1 MKRRRKMNELKN
13 YKFDDETVEK
23 EDLLKVLDSCK
34 NFTEFFIACSE
45 LKSALNNA
53 DLRILAQAIYE
64 YSEIYGLR
72 TIILLAETLYADLNL
87 PYRSIKARECTE
99 AKMKKE
105 ILDNFD
111 KIFPGCD
118 HIEEEKYVKGIGKI
132 DIYAEK
138 NGRPIIIELKI
149 DRKNP
154 NQQLLSYGSN
164 FDNPILIGITE
175 TPFDNGSKID
185 GIEYYTFS
193 ELKDGVNNWVS

>member
-1 MKRRRKMNELKN
+1 MNELKN

-53 DLRILAQAIYE
+53 DLRILAQVIYE

-193 ELKDGVNNWVS
+193 ELKDGVNNLVS

>member
-1 MKRRRKMNELKN
+1 M
-13 YKFDDETVEK
+13 EK

-53 DLRILAQAIYE
+53 DLRILAQVIYE

-99 AKMKKE
+99 TKMKKE